1 MKDKAE
7 SSQKKKKS
15 YSQTK
20 QEFERRKKQA
30 ENRQKEED
38 RKQKFIKRKEALE
51 QYKAKKSEKFKV
63 LSRKTSKGQ
72 PLMSGRI
79 EMLLEK
85 NRTQEIVIA
94 SWYKRQQHQSWR
106 DPS

>member
-1 MKDKAE
+1 MRLKSKISNCRPKELKVETD
-7 SSQKKKKS
+7 SNPKKKKS
-15 YSQTK
+15 YAQTK

-38 RKQKFIKRKEALE
+38 RKQKFIKRKEAME
-51 QYKAKKSEKFKV
+51 QYKAKKNERFKV

-85 NRTQEIVIA
+85 IKA
-94 SWYKRQQHQSWR
+94 SE
-106 DPS
+106 